1 MKTKKTLRIT
11 GLIQLA
17 YCLILLLDMG
27 LLAYYANTR
36 IPVPEGTVWHAV
48 LDHFGGIAM
57 LLWLAPA
64 ALVCLALTWLNPHVY
79 LDTMLLIGSVGTQY
93 PGAQGSFAAGA
104 ICTSFLFFFALG
116 YGARL
121 FAPVFRRPSA
131 WRVLH
136 ALIAVL
142 MTVIA
147 IGLLRGG

>member
-27 LLAYYANTR
+27 LLAYYAKTR

-64 ALVCLALTWLNPHVY
+64 ALVCLAIN
-79 LDTMLLIGSVGTQY
+79 LL
-93 PGAQGSFAAGA
+93 
-104 ICTSFLFFFALG
+104 
-116 YGARL
+116 
-121 FAPVFRRPSA
+121 
-131 WRVLH
+131 
-136 ALIAVL
+136 AVL
-142 MTVIA
+142 DERKDPEQRRIIGMRWLWIPVTFLGTLAVKWLYLWLVVAVI
-147 IGLLRGG
+147 LWPDRFPV